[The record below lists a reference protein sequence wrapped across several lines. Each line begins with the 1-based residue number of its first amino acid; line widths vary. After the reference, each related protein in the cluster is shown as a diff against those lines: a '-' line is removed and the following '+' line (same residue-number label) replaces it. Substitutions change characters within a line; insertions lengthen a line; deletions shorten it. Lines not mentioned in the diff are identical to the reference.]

1 MLPSSV
7 ALLAAI
13 SFPFRAA
20 GASTLQIPTG
30 TNWQFGLTGN
40 GLFLGLAVTQ
50 AAHSI
55 EEHFFRL
62 YEVLAITRYVV
73 GLISSNLALGF
84 AIANTLVVVF
94 IFWTYFR
101 RVRPVASSATA
112 WIWGW
117 ALLEF
122 ANGSGHIILA
132 ADADGYFPGLF
143 TAPFLLLISL
153 ALMYRLVHPV
163 RQTPAQ

>member
-1 MLPSSV
+1 L
-7 ALLAAI
+7 
-13 SFPFRAA
+13 
-20 GASTLQIPTG
+20 
-30 TNWQFGLTGN
+30 QFGLTSS

-50 AAHSI
+50 TAHSI
-55 EEHFFRL
+55 EEYFFRL
-62 YEVLAITRYVV
+62 YDALAFARYLV

-84 AIANTLVVVF
+84 AIVNTLIVVF
-94 IFWTYFR
+94 IFWTYIR
-101 RVRPVASSATA
+101 RVRPAASSATA
-112 WIWGW
+112 WLWGW

-132 ADADGYFPGLF
+132 ADAGGYYPGLY

-163 RQTPAQ
+163 RQAPAQ